1 MNFLESRWRI
11 ILICAAAGF
20 LYGCFNF
27 ISGRIH
33 PPGCSFVELRPQV
46 ALLMFVGIIYGPVAG
61 FVVGC
66 TGDSMGYALQG
77 LGFFHA
83 WNWSIGNGFIGMI
96 PGMARFWS
104 IHEVRSGR
112 DFQVILLLVFL
123 ASSLPI
129 VFAASLDTL
138 CSRISFIESAY
149 TLILPAFIT
158 DAIFS
163 LLLVPVMLLLF
174 RKMVV
179 TIELR
184 IMLITTYPLILAV
197 LLTYGVSNWS
207 TLREDMSDATLIRD
221 FYNIGIL
228 SLCVLTVGLA
238 ASTFL
243 TRRITRP
250 VVSLTTAARSI
261 ADGNYEPSEDLREA
275 ACRDDEM
282 GQLAGV
288 FEQMKHE
295 VYSREQRLKQEVRE
309 LKIEIDR
316 SRQRDEVEKITGTDY
331 FKNLREKASRLRNR
345 E

>member
-1 MNFLESRWRI
+1 MNFLTPKWRI
-11 ILICAAAGF
+11 ILVCAVSGV

-46 ALLMFVGIIYGPVAG
+46 ALPIFVGIVHGPVCG

-66 TGDSMGYALQG
+66 FGDSFGYALQG
-77 LGFFHA
+77 LGVFHA

-96 PGMARFWS
+96 PGLARYWS
-104 IHEVRSGR
+104 IREVRSGR
-112 DFQVILLLVFL
+112 DFQLILLLIFL

-138 CSRISFIESAY
+138 RSQIGFMEITY

-158 DAIFS
+158 DAIFG
-163 LLLVPVMLLLF
+163 LLLVPAMLLLF
-174 RKMVV
+174 RKMTV
-179 TIELR
+179 TIETR
-184 IMLITTYPLILAV
+184 IMLVTTYPLILAV
-197 LLTYGVSNWS
+197 LLTYGASNWS
-207 TLREDMSDATLIRD
+207 ALREEMSDAVLIRD

-250 VVSLTTAARSI
+250 VVSLTTAALSI
-261 ADGNYEPSEDLREA
+261 AKGDYQPSDDLGEIVSRN
-275 ACRDDEM
+275 DEM

-288 FEQMKHE
+288 FEQMRHE
-295 VYSREQRLKQEVRE
+295 VDSREQRLKQEVRE
-309 LKIEIDR
+309 LKIEIDK
-316 SRQRDEVEKITGTDY
+316 SRQSAEVKKITGTDY
-331 FKNLREKASRLRNR
+331 FKNLRDKADKLRNQ